1 MAHHP
6 KQTSA
11 EHFLTGS
18 QSACK
23 AACDAFKMA
32 VENVAENPL
41 QY

>member
-6 KQTSA
+6 KQNFGGA
-11 EHFLTGS
+11 LLTGS